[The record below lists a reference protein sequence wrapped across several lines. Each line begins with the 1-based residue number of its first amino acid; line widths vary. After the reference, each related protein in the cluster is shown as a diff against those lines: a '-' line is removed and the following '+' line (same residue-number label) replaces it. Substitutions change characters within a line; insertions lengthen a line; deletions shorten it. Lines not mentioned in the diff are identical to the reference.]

1 MKENTK
7 NSIINGLKDNVANN
21 LVKIPTE
28 IADQAADYLK
38 TKSPSHLYRDGLLIN
53 IKV

>member
-21 LVKIPTE
+21 LVKIAKYE
-28 IADQAADYLK
+28 KAQA
-38 TKSPSHLYRDGLLIN
+38 
-53 IKV
+53 IKPVLRL